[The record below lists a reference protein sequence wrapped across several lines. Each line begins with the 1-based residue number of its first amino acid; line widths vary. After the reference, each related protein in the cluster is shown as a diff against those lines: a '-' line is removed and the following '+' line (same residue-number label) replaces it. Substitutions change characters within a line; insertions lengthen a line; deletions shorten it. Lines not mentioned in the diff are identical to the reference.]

1 MIAQYRAQS
10 RVGQSGELHHVAT
23 LLARH
28 LGLRAHV
35 ARIAGR
41 LRLVRLQKDVNL
53 EMTGD
58 RIFKGG
64 QRKTSAR
71 LIFCAQMER

>member
-1 MIAQYRAQS
+1 MIERYPAQS
-10 RVGQSGELHHVAT
+10 RVGQSGELHQVAT
-23 LLARH
+23 LLAGH

-64 QRKTSAR
+64 QRKTSAG